1 MVLTMIDLL
10 HETLK
15 LETIASTPCIRARL
29 HRLRKNSLIS
39 SQRVARA
46 TLFVCFGTL
55 CCGGNASAADSA
67 SSPSATQASRP
78 LPIQYPTDV
87 LTYHYNIFRQG
98 ATLQETTLTPSNVNL
113 NTFGRINFFTVDG
126 KVDAQPLFVN
136 KQSIGGGL
144 NDTVYVVTENDSAFA
159 FSANSGRLFW
169 RVSALLPGESP
180 SDDRGCD
187 SISSEIGITDTP
199 VIDKRNGP
207 NGAIYFVA
215 ASKDSSGNYHQ
226 RLHAL
231 DLSTG
236 AELFGGPVEI
246 NAMYPGTGDGSQN
259 GFVIFN
265 AAQYAE
271 RAAILEYGGTLYI
284 SFTSHCDNRPYTG
297 WIMAY
302 NSLTLAQTSVIDVTP
317 NGYAGSVWMTG
328 EGLAADSSGNI
339 YFLDANGLFDTTL
352 NSGGFPINGDYG
364 NAFMKISTSGGTLA
378 VADYFNMYDTV
389 EESINEEDLG
399 SGGAIVLPDLT
410 DNNGQVHHLAVGA
423 GKDTNIYVVNRDN
436 MGKWNPNNDSQIYQ
450 EIDGALPG
458 GVWSSPAYWNNTV
471 YYGDVGDNLKAFSI
485 SNAMLSITPAS
496 QTGMNFPYP
505 GTTPTVSANQTSN
518 AIVWVVS
525 NSNPAVLYAF
535 QATNLANQ
543 LYNSN
548 QAGSRDQFGPGNK
561 FITPMVANGKVFV
574 GTQTGVAVF
583 GLLQ

>member
-1 MVLTMIDLL
+1 M
-10 HETLK
+10 
-15 LETIASTPCIRARL
+15 
-29 HRLRKNSLIS
+29 
-39 SQRVARA
+39 
-46 TLFVCFGTL
+46 
-55 CCGGNASAADSA
+55 
-67 SSPSATQASRP
+67 
-78 LPIQYPTDV
+78 
-87 LTYHYNIFRQG
+87 
-98 ATLQETTLTPSNVNL
+98 
-113 NTFGRINFFTVDG
+113 
-126 KVDAQPLFVN
+126 
-136 KQSIGGGL
+136 
-144 NDTVYVVTENDSAFA
+144 
-159 FSANSGRLFW
+159 
-169 RVSALLPGESP
+169 
-180 SDDRGCD
+180 
-187 SISSEIGITDTP
+187 
-199 VIDKRNGP
+199 
-207 NGAIYFVA
+207 
-215 ASKDSSGNYHQ
+215 
-226 RLHAL
+226 
-231 DLSTG
+231 
-236 AELFGGPVEI
+236 
-246 NAMYPGTGDGSQN
+246 
-259 GFVIFN
+259 
-265 AAQYAE
+265 
-271 RAAILEYGGTLYI
+271 
-284 SFTSHCDNRPYTG
+284 
-297 WIMAY
+297 
-302 NSLTLAQTSVIDVTP
+302 
-317 NGYAGSVWMTG
+317 
-328 EGLAADSSGNI
+328 
-339 YFLDANGLFDTTL
+339 
-352 NSGGFPINGDYG
+352 
-364 NAFMKISTSGGTLA
+364 
-378 VADYFNMYDTV
+378 ADYFNMYDTV

>member
-1 MVLTMIDLL
+1 VLTMIDLL

-15 LETIASTPCIRARL
+15 LETIASMLYIGARL
-29 HRLRKNSLIS
+29 HRLRRNSLIF

-46 TLFVCFGTL
+46 ALFVCFGTL
-55 CCGGNASAADSA
+55 CCGGNASAANSA
-67 SSPSATQASRP
+67 SSPSTPANQP

-87 LTYHYNIFRQG
+87 LTYHYNAFRQG

-113 NTFGRINFFTVDG
+113 NTFGKINFFTLDG

-159 FSANSGRLFW
+159 FSANSGRQFW

-187 SISSEIGITDTP
+187 SISPEIGITDTP
-199 VIDKRNGP
+199 VIDKGNGP

-215 ASKDSSGNYHQ
+215 MSKDSSGNYHQ

-259 GFVIFN
+259 GYVIFN

-302 NSLTLAQTSVIDVTP
+302 NSRTLAQTSVIDVTP

-364 NAFMKISTSGGTLA
+364 NAFMKVSTSGGTLA

-389 EESINEEDLG
+389 EESDNEEDLG

-436 MGKWNPNNDSQIYQ
+436 MGKWNPNNDNQIYQ

-458 GVWSSPAYWNNTV
+458 GVWSNPAYWNNTV

-485 SNAMLSITPAS
+485 SNAMLSITPTS